1 MSTQYDDPTELGDQ
15 LYECADTIRDA
26 IDEARYKNFILP
38 LVFYKSVDDTYYDLI
53 QKHKEDLAGDRD
65 LARQRITGT
74 KVPEEYRWKVRE
86 DEEVDTDEVETI
98 LGRSENI
105 ATFLDECFTA
115 LEQGNEQLRGVV
127 RVTYSDEDALNDQML
142 RKLVQEI
149 DQFQLSTERLDK
161 DFLGEAYM
169 EMIEDFAKDEGK
181 EGGQFFTP
189 TDVIDLMVRILAG
202 EEGFEKGASF
212 HDPTCGSAGFLVR
225 VAEYFRNE
233 QNGNPNTWTVTG
245 QEINP
250 DIAAVA
256 QMNTYMHGLDAE
268 IRREDSLLNP
278 QFPGYL
284 DDDKGFDYILANFPF
299 SADWHKDELQDDPYG
314 RFGWHEKLPRADRG
328 DFAFIMHIVEL
339 LNNEGKAAIVV
350 PHGVLFRKREGRYRE
365 PMIEQD
371 LVEAVIGLP
380 SNLFQNVTLP
390 SAVLV
395 LNRDKNAER
404 SQEVQFIHA
413 ADERFYEEKSNHNDL
428 TNRGRDQVVD
438 NFNGWKTEERVSRT
452 VSLDEI
458 RENDYNLNVS
468 LYVDTTEPEE
478 EINVSEELSKLRDLQ
493 EERATAESR
502 LTEHM
507 EALNYE

>member
-15 LYECADTIRDA
+15 LYHCADTIRDA

-38 LVFYKSVDDTYYDLI
+38 LVFYKSLDDTYYDLI
-53 QKHKEDLAGDRD
+53 QKHKADLAGDRD
-65 LARQRITGT
+65 LARQRVTGA

-86 DEEVDTDEVETI
+86 DEDVDEDEVKTI
-98 LGRSENI
+98 IGRSENI

-115 LEQGNEQLRGVV
+115 LEQENEQLRGVV
-127 RVTYSDEDALNDQML
+127 RVTYSDEDALNDQIL
-142 RKLVQEI
+142 RKLIQRI
-149 DQFQLSTERLDK
+149 DQYVLSTERLDK

-169 EMIEDFAKDEGK
+169 EMIEDFAEDEGK

-189 TDVIDLMVRILAG
+189 TDVIDLMVRLLAG

-225 VAEYFRNE
+225 AAQYYREE
-233 QNGNPNTWTVTG
+233 QNGDPNTWTVTG

-256 QMNTYMHGLDAE
+256 QMNTYMHGVDAE
-268 IRREDSLLNP
+268 IRREDSLLHP

-284 DDDKGFDYILANFPF
+284 DEDKGFDYILANFPF

-314 RFGWHEKLPRADRG
+314 RFNWHEKLPRADRG
-328 DFAFIMHIVEL
+328 DFAFIMHIAKL
-339 LNNEGKAAIVV
+339 LNDKGKAAIVV
-350 PHGVLFRKREGRYRE
+350 PHGVLFRKHERRYRE

-371 LVEAVIGLP
+371 IVEAVIGLP
-380 SNLFQNVTLP
+380 SNLFQNVALP

-395 LNRDKNAER
+395 LNRNKKSER
-404 SQEVQFIHA
+404 DGEVQFIHA
-413 ADERFYEEKSNHNDL
+413 ADERFYDEKSNHNDL
-428 TNRGRDQVVD
+428 TGRGRGHIVD
-438 NFNGWKTEERVSRT
+438 NFTNWDTEERVSRT
-452 VSLDEI
+452 VSLKEI

-478 EINVSEELSKLRDLQ
+478 EIDVPKELSEFRNLQ
-493 EERATAESR
+493 EERSAAESR
-502 LTEHM
+502 FTDHM